1 MGISSMKAARYYD
14 RNDIRVEETS
24 VPPVGKKQVK
34 IEVKYVGIC
43 AADVHEYL
51 HGPILI
57 PMKHPYLWNGHHGVT
72 TMGREFSGVVV
83 ELGDDVKRTDI
94 QIGDRVVVEPLVRNQ
109 DKSNL
114 AEPIG
119 CIGLS
124 CNGAFA
130 KYVVVENYMVHKMPD
145 AVTFEQG
152 ALVESAAVAVH
163 AVKSSNL
170 QPEETCVIFGAGPIG
185 LLCLQSALA
194 FGVTRIIVVDIVDK
208 RLEKARELGATWVI
222 NGKDT
227 NICQQIKDYTNG
239 AGAHVYFDAAG
250 TESTFATG
258 ISCLRRGGR
267 AILIAVFAKP
277 LAFDAMD
284 IVTREIS
291 IRGIS
296 DYQNVF
302 GEAIQLINNKNMDVE
317 RIVSKKIKLDDIVKD
332 GFDALSSDL
341 SHIKILIDIG
351 SD

>member
-14 RNDIRVEETS
+14 RNDIRVEEMS
-24 VPPVGKKQVK
+24 VPLVGKKQVK
-34 IEVKYVGIC
+34 IEVKYAGIC
-43 AADVHEYL
+43 VADVHEYL
-51 HGPILI
+51 HGPIFI
-57 PMKHPYLWNGHHGVT
+57 PMKQPYLPNGHHGVT

-109 DKSNL
+109 DKSSV

-130 KYVVVENYMVHKMPD
+130 KYVVVDDYMVHKIPD
-145 AVTFEQG
+145 AITFEQG
-152 ALVESAAVAVH
+152 ALVEPAAVAVH
-163 AVKSSNL
+163 AVKCSNL

-194 FGVTRIIVVDIVDK
+194 FGVTRIIIVDIVDK
-208 RLEKARELGATWVI
+208 RLEKARELGATLVI

-239 AGAHVYFDAAG
+239 AGTHVYFDAAG

-267 AILIAVFAKP
+267 AILIAVFPKP
-277 LAFDAMD
+277 LTFDAMD

-296 DYQNVF
+296 DYQNAF

-332 GFDALSSDL
+332 GFDTLSSDL